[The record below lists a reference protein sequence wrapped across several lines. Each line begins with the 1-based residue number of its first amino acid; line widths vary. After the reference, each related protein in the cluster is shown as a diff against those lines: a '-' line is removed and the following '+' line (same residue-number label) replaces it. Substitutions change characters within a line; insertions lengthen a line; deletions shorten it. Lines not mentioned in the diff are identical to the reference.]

1 MLGEKTKTLDFT
13 YRFTLK
19 DGVVREIKI
28 QLDSK
33 TMAMVP
39 KPRDSYPDWT
49 RLSHSKCPNCP
60 LNEATSPRC
69 PIAANL
75 VDLIGVFKESISYDR
90 ALVEVVTPAR
100 KYVKETTLAEGIS
113 SMIGIFMVSSGC
125 PILDKLKPMVRT
137 HLPFSTWEET
147 LYRTLSAYLL
157 AQFFMG
163 QDGQPPD
170 WPMKNLKKIA
180 DDINLVNQAFC
191 ERLKETHLQDAA
203 LNAVVQLDCFANL
216 TSSFVNE
223 HRIGELKPLF
233 TAYLSKQA

>member
-1 MLGEKTKTLDFT
+1 MIGEKKKTLDFT

-19 DGVVREIKI
+19 DGSVKEVAI

-33 TMAMVP
+33 TMAMIP
-39 KPRDSYPDWT
+39 KGRDSYPEWT
-49 RLSHSKCPNCP
+49 KLSHSKCPNCP
-60 LNEATSPRC
+60 LKEETSPRC

-90 ALVEVVTPAR
+90 AVVEVTTPAR
-100 KYVKETTLAEGIS
+100 KYSKETTLAEGIS
-113 SMIGIFMVSSGC
+113 SMIGIFMVTSGC
-125 PILDKLKPMVRT
+125 PVLDKLKPMVRT

-147 LYRTLSAYLL
+147 LYRTLSAYLM
-157 AQFFMG
+157 AQFFLSQEG
-163 QDGQPPD
+163 KPVD

-180 DDINLVNQAFC
+180 DEINLVNQAFC

-216 TSSFVNE
+216 TASFVNE
-223 HRIGELKPLF
+223 DRIGELKPLF
-233 TAYLSKQA
+233 SAYIAAK